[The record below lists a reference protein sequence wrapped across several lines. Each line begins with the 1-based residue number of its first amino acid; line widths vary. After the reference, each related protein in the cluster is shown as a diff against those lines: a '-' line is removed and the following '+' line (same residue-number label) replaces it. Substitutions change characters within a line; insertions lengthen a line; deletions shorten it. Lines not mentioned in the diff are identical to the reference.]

1 MMKEI
6 NLENKI
12 TVITGAS
19 SGIGAEIAIEAA
31 RKNSDV
37 VLIARDIQK
46 LQHVQ
51 ARIKQVS
58 DSDVILISADMSNP
72 DIIEQVYKKMKSKI
86 DRFDYL
92 VNAAGFG
99 DFDSFFDMS
108 MTKAQSMFDLN
119 VMGLMYFT
127 RLIGRDMMKVGSGK
141 IINLGS
147 VAGKIPT
154 PKSAVYS
161 ATKAAVIQFSNVL
174 RLELAPFDVKV
185 MTVNPGPVSTN
196 FFNIADKNGH
206 YVENVGS
213 FMLEPDELAQKVV
226 SHFEDSK
233 KELTLPFSL
242 NLASK
247 FYLLFPMI
255 GDYIIMKWGD
265 KK

>member
-1 MMKEI
+1 MKNV

-31 RKNSDV
+31 KKQSTV
-37 VLIARDIQK
+37 VLIARNIEK

-58 DSDVILISADMSNP
+58 DVDVILIAADMSQP
-72 DIIEQVYKKMKSKI
+72 EMIEQVYNKMKSKI
-86 DRFDYL
+86 DHFDYL

-99 DFDSFFDMS
+99 NFDPFFEMS
-108 MTKAQSMFDLN
+108 MTTANDMFDLN
-119 VMGLMYFT
+119 VLGLMYFT
-127 RLIGRDMMKVGSGK
+127 RLIGRDMMEAESGK

-154 PKSAVYS
+154 PKAAAYS

-174 RLELAPFDVKV
+174 RLELAPFNVKV

-196 FFNIADKNGH
+196 FFNVADKDGH

-213 FMLEPDELAQKVV
+213 FMLKPDELAQKVV

-233 KELTLPFSL
+233 KDLTLPFSL
-242 NLASK
+242 NIAFK
-247 FYLLFPMI
+247 FYLLFPTI